1 MEAFF
6 YSNEPQP
13 HPARG
18 KQLLSTHPEVKEL
31 IGPHPMSAVWV
42 IGVVSAQTAFALF
55 IAHQPWWVIL
65 IAAYTIGAIA
75 NHAMWIMI
83 HEASHNLIFKK
94 TNSNNVIGI
103 IANLVMIFPS
113 AISFKKY
120 HLLHHRYQGELTK
133 DADLGWEFEGRWVG
147 NSTWRKAVYLAFFFV
162 AQGIFRPLRVK
173 IAQPVC
179 GWVIANI
186 AAEVV
191 YIGAL
196 YYFAG
201 IAAPFYLLMSL
212 IFAVGL
218 HPVGARWIQEH
229 YVFTPGQETYSY
241 YGGYNKWG
249 GFNIG
254 YHNEHH
260 DIPVVAWKNLP
271 KVKALAPELYD
282 HLYAHNSYTQL
293 LWQYLT
299 RKDVTPFNRII
310 RGNLS

>member
-1 MEAFF
+1 MDFIKVS
-6 YSNEPQP
+6 YPQP

-18 KQLLSTHPEVKEL
+18 KQLMSTHPEVREL
-31 IGPHPMSAVWV
+31 AGPHPMSAVWV
-42 IGVVSAQTAFALF
+42 IGVVIAQTALALYM
-55 IAHQPWWVIL
+55 AHQPWWVIL
-65 IAAYTIGAIA
+65 LVAYFVGAFA

-83 HEASHNLIFKK
+83 HEASHNLIFKG
-94 TNSNNVIGI
+94 TAANQAIAI
-103 IANLVMIFPS
+103 FANLVLFFPS

-120 HLLHHRYQGELTK
+120 HLLHHRYQGEMK
-133 DADLGWEFEGRWVG
+133 RDADLGWEWEASWVG
-147 NSTWRKAVYLAFFFV
+147 NSTWRKAVYLAFFFLV
-162 AQGIFRPLRVK
+162 QGVFRPFRIEGVK
-173 IAQPVC
+173 PLC
-179 GWVIANI
+179 RWVVANI
-186 AAEVV
+186 IIEFAFL
-191 YIGAL
+191 GAL

-201 IAAPFYLLMSL
+201 IGAPLYLFLSL
-212 IFAVGL
+212 VFAVGL

-241 YGGYNKWG
+241 YGSYNRLG

-282 HLYAHNSYTQL
+282 TLYSHSSYTKL

-299 RKDVTPFNRII
+299 RKDVSPYNRVI
-310 RGNLS
+310 RGNIS